1 MQPCTPHATED
12 LTIPFRAALVARVL
26 QGARAR
32 PSTAHQTDCKSAQT
46 SSGPVHF
53 CSRLVNTPTRC
64 GEHFAKLLVWWRKGA
79 ALPVDWLVESG
90 SASCAARFGSIPH
103 GRGRGHSRGCICAPH
118 AYLCSPLSTIRCV
131 CATCDRRRL
140 LLLLWSSID
149 EQARPDAAAC
159 CSMPA
164 CIARSDQ
171 AHRHREQRHMS
182 ALPRF

>member
-1 MQPCTPHATED
+1 M
-12 LTIPFRAALVARVL
+12 
-26 QGARAR
+26 
-32 PSTAHQTDCKSAQT
+32 
-46 SSGPVHF
+46 HF
-53 CSRLVNTPTRC
+53 GNRLVKTPTRC

-149 EQARPDAAAC
+149 EQARPDAAAR
-159 CSMPA
+159 CSVPA

-171 AHRHREQRHMS
+171 AHREQRHMS
-182 ALPRF
+182 ALPRFRWALVAPRWLRWLPRALHGSPGQQSTGSLRLAGTGR